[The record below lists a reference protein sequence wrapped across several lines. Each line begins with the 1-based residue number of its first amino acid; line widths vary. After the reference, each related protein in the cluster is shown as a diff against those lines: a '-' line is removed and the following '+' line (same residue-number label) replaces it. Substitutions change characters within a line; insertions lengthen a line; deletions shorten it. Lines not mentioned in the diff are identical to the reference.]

1 MAISVDEPADSL
13 QMARELGINFPL
25 LWDPE
30 LEVAGDYGV
39 AMKDKDIAV
48 PSVFVISRTRRI
60 VWRQVGE
67 TPLDRADLDD
77 VLAALGKA
85 RR

>member
-1 MAISVDEPADSL
+1 
-13 QMARELGINFPL
+13 MARELHINFPL

-30 LEVAGDYGV
+30 LATAGAYGV

-48 PSVFVISRTRRI
+48 PSVFVISRDRRI
-60 VWRQVGE
+60 LWRQVGE

-77 VLAALGKA
+77 ILAQL
-85 RR
+85 R

>member
-1 MAISVDEPADSL
+1 
-13 QMARELGINFPL
+13 MARELNLNFPL

-30 LEVAGDYGV
+30 LAVAGAYGV

-48 PSVFVISRTRRI
+48 PSVFVITRDRRI

-67 TPLDRADLDD
+67 TPLDRADLED
-77 VLAALGKA
+77 VLTQLTRA
-85 RR
+85 R